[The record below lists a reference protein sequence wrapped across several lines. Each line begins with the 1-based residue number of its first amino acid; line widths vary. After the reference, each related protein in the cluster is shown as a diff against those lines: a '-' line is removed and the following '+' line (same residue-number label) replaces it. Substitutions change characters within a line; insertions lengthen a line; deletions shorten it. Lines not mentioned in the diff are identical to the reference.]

1 MSNAGGA
8 AFGGK
13 GLGPVRGLKGTLPMA
28 DSHTVSAIRR
38 RPGRRGEQE
47 YRDLAT
53 NLERKL
59 AEEKDAFLTAA
70 AYHIGTPLAAVVGLS
85 EILGNRTRD
94 FSAGVRS
101 EMIDLLGIQARETE
115 HVVNNVVAAARLDMG
130 VLEVE
135 AEPVDLRA
143 VVETATLDWTRT
155 QRSRLTVTG
164 EVKARG
170 DVKWITQI
178 VSNLL
183 RNAVAYG
190 GESVSVQLT
199 EGFNKVVLEVT
210 DDGEGVV
217 DEDLEKIFDR
227 YYADRSADGENPS
240 LGLGL
245 SVARRLARSMG
256 GDIRY
261 SRFNGESVFEL
272 SLKKV
277 REEVKRRHRLPDAVI
292 DPLADRPTS
301 DSVSELLASSGPTM
315 VYQPIV
321 DMRAANNGQER
332 VLGYESLARFPH
344 SSPPEWFEA
353 AGSAGMRLDLELVAM
368 RTAIAGFAPASND
381 AFLALNL
388 SDATLISSRLTST
401 LIDLDPGRIVLELSE
416 SARIKSYEVTRR
428 AVDAL
433 RDRGIRLAVD
443 DVGADEID
451 LWHILRLQPDIIK
464 IDRRLVADAENVRR
478 NNALIRG
485 ITVMA
490 SDLGIMVVAEAVET
504 EKEHQRLIELGVQ
517 FGQGYL
523 FGRPQPLQWK
533 TKVLTDH
540 QD

>member
-1 MSNAGGA
+1 MS
-8 AFGGK
+8 
-13 GLGPVRGLKGTLPMA
+13 GLRQEGLRPRAGLKGKPLLA

-38 RPGRRGEQE
+38 GPGRRGEQE

-53 NLERKL
+53 DWERELDK
-59 AEEKDAFLTAA
+59 EKDAFLSAA
-70 AYHIGTPLAAVVGLS
+70 SYHIGTPLAAVVGLS
-85 EILGNRTRD
+85 ELLANRTRD
-94 FSAGVRS
+94 FSAGVRN
-101 EMIDLLGIQARETE
+101 EMIDLLAIQARETE
-115 HVVNNVVAAARLDMG
+115 HVVNNVVVAARLDMG
-130 VLEVE
+130 ELEAD

-143 VVETATLDWTRT
+143 VVETATQDWTRT
-155 QRSRLTVTG
+155 QRTRLTVTG
-164 EVKARG
+164 DVEARG
-170 DVKWITQI
+170 DVKWVTQI

-190 GESVSVQLT
+190 GDSVWVRLT
-199 EGFNKVVLEVT
+199 EGFNKVVLAVA
-210 DDGEGVV
+210 DNGEGVA
-217 DEDLEKIFDR
+217 DEDLEKIFDP
-227 YYADRSADGENPS
+227 YYAGRSADGENPS

-261 SRFNGESVFEL
+261 SRFDGESVFEL

-277 REEVKRRHRLPDAVI
+277 KETSRRRYRLPDAVI

-301 DSVSELLASSGPTM
+301 NSVSELLADSGPTM

-321 DMRAANNGQER
+321 DMRAADSGQEQ
-332 VLGYESLARFPH
+332 VLGYESLARFAH
-344 SSPPEWFEA
+344 STPPEWFEA

-368 RTAIAGFAPASND
+368 RTAIAGFVPDSQD

-388 SDATLISSRLTST
+388 SDTTLLSSRLAST
-401 LIDLDPGRIVLELSE
+401 LTDLDPGRIVLELSE
-416 SARIKSYEVTRR
+416 GARIKSYEVTRR

-451 LWHILRLQPDIIK
+451 LWHILRLKPDIIK

-490 SDLGIMVVAEAVET
+490 NDLGIMVIAEAVET
-504 EKEHQRLIELGVQ
+504 QKEHQRLLELGVQ

-523 FGRPQPLQWK
+523 FGRPQPLRWE
-533 TKVLTDH
+533 TKVLADH